1 MRQNATVFVMAD
13 IPEFTTRPELAGTF
27 GMVASTHWL
36 ASAAG
41 MAVLEKGGNA
51 FDAAVAAGF
60 VLQVVEPHL
69 CGPGG
74 EVPVI
79 GYDARRGE
87 TFVVCGQGTAPAA
100 ATAHAYQDLGLEL
113 VPGSGLLAACVP
125 GAFGAWL
132 LLLREYGRLPLRD
145 VLGYAIGYAES
156 GYPLVPAISWGI
168 ASVADLFREHWTSS
182 AQVYLPDGGIP
193 APGTRFANPALAA
206 TYARILGAAEAA
218 SEDRDE
224 QIEAARRA
232 WYDGFVAEAI
242 GRFAATEVMDVT
254 GERHRGFLAAQDLAT
269 WHARL
274 EAPATYDYA
283 GLTVCKTQPWG
294 QGPVF
299 LQQLALLN
307 GFDLARLEPGG
318 AEYIHTVTE
327 CAKLA
332 FADREAWYGDPAFTD
347 VPLDD
352 LLSDA
357 YNEQRRKLVGDTAS
371 AELLPGRPGGREPEL
386 SAFATAPFGITARS
400 GGGAGVRGS
409 GDPGLD
415 PATGEPLARGEW
427 ASGARAR
434 GKWGGGQPPHTEGSP
449 GGSSPRGKQGDTCHL
464 DVADRWGNVVTAT
477 PSGGWL
483 QSSPVIPGLGFC
495 LGTRAQMFTLAPGLP
510 ATIAPGKRP
519 RTTLTPTL
527 ALRDGEP
534 YLAFGTPG
542 GDQQDQW
549 TLGFFLNHVQF
560 GMNLQQAID
569 FPAFHSRHMPSSF
582 YPREAYPRALDVE
595 ERIGERVIGELRER
609 GHDVT
614 AQPPWS
620 LGRISAV
627 ARRGGMLYAAAN
639 PRGMQGYAVGR

>member
-1 MRQNATVFVMAD
+1 MAD
-13 IPEFTTRPELAGTF
+13 IPQFTTRPELAGTF

-51 FDAAVAAGF
+51 FDAAAAAGF

-87 TFVVCGQGTAPAA
+87 TFVVCGQGTAPAK
-100 ATAHAYQDLGLEL
+100 ATPQAYRDLGLDL

-145 VLGYAIGYAES
+145 VLGYAIGYAQD

-168 ASVADLFREHWTSS
+168 ASVAGLFREHWTSS
-182 AQVYLPDGGIP
+182 AEVYLPGGGIP
-193 APGTRFANPALAA
+193 APGSKFANPALAA
-206 TYARILGAAEAA
+206 TYRRILTEAEAA
-218 SEDRDE
+218 GGGR
-224 QIEAARRA
+224 EAQARGRRQA
-232 WYDGFVAEAI
+232 WYEGFVADAI
-242 GRFAATEVMDVT
+242 SRFAQTEVMDVT
-254 GERHRGFLAAQDLAT
+254 GERHRGLLTGQDMSG

-274 EAPATYDYA
+274 EEPATYDYQ
-283 GLTVCKTQPWG
+283 GLTVCKTRPWG

-299 LQQLALLN
+299 LQQLALLS
-307 GFDLARLEPGG
+307 GFDLGELEPGG

-347 VPLDD
+347 VPLDE
-352 LLSDA
+352 LLSQN
-357 YNEQRRKLVGDTAS
+357 YNDERRKLVNHTAS
-371 AELLPGRPGGREPEL
+371 ADLRPGRPGDREPKL
-386 SAFATAPFGITARS
+386 PAFATAAFGAEKNSS
-400 GGGAGVRGS
+400 GNGVRGS

-415 PATGEPLARGEW
+415 PATGEPLGRATQART
-427 ASGARAR
+427 RR
-434 GKWGGGQPPHTEGSP
+434 
-449 GGSSPRGKQGDTCHL
+449 GDTCHL

-483 QSSPVIPGLGFC
+483 QSSPVIPDLGFC
-495 LGTRAQMFTLAPGLP
+495 LGTRAQMFTLTPGLP
-510 ATIAPGKRP
+510 ATLAPGKRP

-549 TLGFFLNHVQF
+549 TLGFFLSHVHF

-582 YPREAYPRALDVE
+582 YPRESYPKVLDVE
-595 ERIGERVIGELRER
+595 DRVGEPTMRELRDR
-609 GHDVT
+609 GHEVI

-627 ARRGGMLYAAAN
+627 ALRGGMLYAAAN